1 MYIDKATI
9 ERTLSPV
16 GLMAS
21 QKYLI
26 YQQKLVKLQR
36 TLSLNLAYT
45 DKTTSEQALH
55 KVLVVPLFLCV

>member
-9 ERTLSPV
+9 ERTLSPI

-26 YQQKLVKLQR
+26 STKTSKIATNIKPQPGR
-36 TLSLNLAYT
+36 YT